1 MVKVTPRTT
10 IAQSY
15 SETSEE
21 CNDSYKEPN
30 DSKVEKKVSTEPKS
44 DYSKISHGISI
55 NLGNVSMSNSCG
67 STQLPRIAEE
77 KDSPTGSK
85 ADDYSKEVL
94 SLDKID
100 KNNTSTNKLTEL
112 ENITERSNDRVEL
125 KKEKKNSC
133 TKNSEGATINK
144 IDERVQLDN
153 SFNIQ
158 MRCSQNP
165 SHKQSQNSEKNS
177 QASSQ
182 KALPQ
187 SNEKNS
193 QSSYHKILQSNDKNS
208 QFSAQK
214 FSQTNERGILQTVQQ
229 KSQNNEKVS
238 QVASQKLLQNNEKII
253 VPHKVIEQKTASSKN
268 SETNSEGKKISKK
281 YKIDG
286 SESTS
291 NVSSTQHLNTF
302 EVMGSGK
309 DKKNN

>member
-21 CNDSYKEPN
+21 CSDSYKEPN
-30 DSKVEKKVSTEPKS
+30 DSKVEKKVSTESKS

-55 NLGNVSMSNSCG
+55 NLGNVGMSNSCG

-94 SLDKID
+94 SLEKVD

-112 ENITERSNDRVEL
+112 ENVTERNDRVEL

-133 TKNSEGATINK
+133 PKNSEGATINK

-153 SFNIQ
+153 SFNTQ

-165 SHKQSQNSEKNS
+165 SHKQSQNFEKSS

-187 SNEKNS
+187 NNEKNS
-193 QSSYHKILQSNDKNS
+193 QPSYHKILQSNDKNS
-208 QFSAQK
+208 QFSTQK

-238 QVASQKLLQNNEKII
+238 QVAQSQKLLQKGR
-253 VPHKVIEQKTASSKN
+253 KYQK
-268 SETNSEGKKISKK
+268 
-281 YKIDG
+281 
-286 SESTS
+286 STKLMALKAQ
-291 NVSSTQHLNTF
+291 VMFHQHNI
-302 EVMGSGK
+302 
-309 DKKNN
+309 